1 MDWLAIFGLIA
12 AVAFFWDRLQRTE
25 RRLAL
30 LEERQATFIAA
41 QAAALA
47 EKQQP
52 APRSER
58 VADAPVAGAQPSP
71 PSSAPP
77 SDPQAEA
84 TPEEAPREEARVI
97 GGVRIRK
104 SEDAP
109 ASPRPSALTVG
120 RTSTPAPTPAMAL
133 AQDDAVTT
141 QTVDRPDEPVAPA
154 KAFDFEDIFGRRL
167 PIWAGGI
174 ALAVSGVFL
183 VRYSIE
189 AGLMTPVVRVIAA
202 FLFGLLLLAGAEA
215 AYRFKDRVAD
225 PRVAQALAGAGLA
238 TLYAGFYLAGTQYGL
253 IGQTF
258 AFIGLASV
266 TGAAIALS
274 YRFGLPSAVLGLVG
288 GFAAP
293 ALVGGDEANL
303 PLLSL
308 YLGLVTA
315 GLTLSGRHQQRPWM
329 GIAALVG
336 GLGWGFVL
344 LLTGEFGISGV
355 LALGLYLVALGAVIP
370 ALAGAEK
377 LEQPLR
383 LTAALVSAV
392 QLALLVDQGGYA
404 PLAWG
409 LYLLLGAALAWYGWR
424 QPEVRGGSAMAATVG
439 VVLYQFWGLDV
450 PAIDLPLPLYAA
462 VGGGLAAIF
471 ALVPLAL
478 TWRER
483 DQLIDRWQ
491 FTLVPAALM
500 LVVIATFITF
510 DDDSARP
517 MMALA
522 SLALAAIPLAGAW
535 LIRTRG
541 PMRDFAFAL
550 GSGGLL
556 AFIALTLVTP
566 SWLAPVMAAVVV
578 AAIAF
583 IAHQRACDGAK
594 GGVEL
599 ANLLWVGAFAAIVTL
614 AATPHI
620 ESESARL
627 VGLTGEEGS
636 RWFALIRWL
645 AATLPLAALAWLDPR
660 LSARRCAEALGAA
673 LLYGALAQVVPVVV
687 LVWVTAGLAI
697 AAMLVLADRPAIQAS
712 LATISVLWAMPPF
725 GEWLLAGMQSLS
737 GNPVFV
743 DSVPDLRA
751 TLTRLLPAALALG
764 TLRYKATP
772 TPGIVLQA
780 RWLAVPFLLI
790 ALHGLF
796 KQIFAIET
804 ITAFVDYGMAERTL
818 WEALLLGA
826 AWLAWNGLAWIGL
839 PRIGRQR
846 WLAATL
852 AATALAHFV
861 LYTGLLHNPLLTRQA
876 VGPTP
881 IANWILASHA
891 VALIA
896 VLSLRRWTGDIWQG
910 RLRPVFDGVAMAI
923 ASVGALALLRQG
935 FTGTVLVDT
944 PMGQTEDLLR
954 SLLGI
959 VLALVFLF
967 VGSRLGERSWRIG
980 SLVLMVLAVI
990 KVFLFDT
997 AGLEGLLRIA
1007 SFMALGF
1014 SLIGIGWLYSRQ
1026 LRASPPPA
1034 VEAS

>member
-1 MDWLAIFGLIA
+1 MDWLAFFGLIA
-12 AVAFFWDRLQRTE
+12 AVAFFWNRLQRTE
-25 RRLAL
+25 QRLAL
-30 LEERQATFIAA
+30 LEEHQQAFWAQ

-47 EKQQP
+47 ERRP
-52 APRSER
+52 SDTDSEHQ
-58 VADAPVAGAQPSP
+58 VDAPVAQAQPSP
-71 PSSAPP
+71 KPVDATVTPP
-77 SDPQAEA
+77 TEPK
-84 TPEEAPREEARVI
+84 PEETPHEETRHV

-104 SEDAP
+104 TEDTSVV
-109 ASPRPSALTVG
+109 SPPPSVLTVG
-120 RTSTPAPTPAMAL
+120 RSPLPVPTPAMAL
-133 AQDDAVTT
+133 T
-141 QTVDRPDEPVAPA
+141 QNDTVATQAADQPDEPEAPA

-174 ALAVSGVFL
+174 ALAISGVFL

-189 AGLMTPVVRVIAA
+189 AGLMTPVVRVIFA

-266 TGAAIALS
+266 TAAAIALS

-329 GIAALVG
+329 GIAALIG

-355 LALGLYLVALGAVIP
+355 LALGLYLVVLGAVIP

-392 QLALLVDQGGYA
+392 QLALLVDRGGYA

-409 LYLLLGAALAWYGWR
+409 LYLLLGAALAWFGWR
-424 QPEVRGGSAMAATVG
+424 KPEVRGGSAMAAAIG
-439 VVLYQFWGLDV
+439 LGLYQLWGLDV
-450 PAIDLPLPLYAA
+450 PSFNLPLPLFTA
-462 VGGGLAAIF
+462 VGAGLAAIF

-478 TWRER
+478 TWREQ
-483 DQLIDRWQ
+483 DQRIDRWQ
-491 FTLVPAALM
+491 FILVPVALM
-500 LVVIATFITF
+500 LVIITTFVAF

-535 LIRTRG
+535 LIRARG
-541 PMRDFAFAL
+541 PMGDFAFAV

-556 AFIALTLVTP
+556 VFIALALLTP
-566 SWLAPVMAAVVV
+566 SWVAPVMAAAVV
-578 AAIAF
+578 AAIAML
-583 IAHQRACDGAK
+583 AHQRARNGAN
-594 GGVEL
+594 GAVEL
-599 ANLLWVGAFAAIVTL
+599 SNLLWVGAWAVVIAL

-620 ESESARL
+620 DSEGARL

-636 RWFALIRWL
+636 PWHALIRWL
-645 AATLPLAALAWLDPR
+645 AAALPFAAIAWLDTR
-660 LSARRCAEALGAA
+660 AAARRFAETLGAA
-673 LLYGALAQVVPVVV
+673 LLYGALAQVVPVVA

-697 AAMLVLADRPAIQAS
+697 AAMLAMADRPAIQAS
-712 LATISVLWAMPPF
+712 LAAIAVLWALPPF
-725 GEWLLAGMQSLS
+725 GEWLLAGLQSLS
-737 GNPVFV
+737 GVPVFV

-764 TLRYKATP
+764 TLRYKITP
-772 TPGIVLQA
+772 TPGIVFQA

-790 ALHGLF
+790 ALHSLF

-804 ITAFVDYGMAERTL
+804 VTAFVDHGMAERTL
-818 WEALLLGA
+818 WEALLLGT
-826 AWLAWNGLAWIGL
+826 AWLAWNGL

-852 AATALAHFV
+852 AATALTHFV

-896 VLSLRRWTGDIWQG
+896 VFSLRRWIGDIWQG
-910 RLRPVFDGVAMAI
+910 RLRPVLDGLAMAI
-923 ASVGALALLRQG
+923 ASIGALALLRQA
-935 FTGTVLVDT
+935 FAGTILADV

-967 VGSRLGERSWRIG
+967 IGSRLGERSWRIG

-1026 LRASPPPA
+1026 LRASSPP
-1034 VEAS
+1034 ETQTG